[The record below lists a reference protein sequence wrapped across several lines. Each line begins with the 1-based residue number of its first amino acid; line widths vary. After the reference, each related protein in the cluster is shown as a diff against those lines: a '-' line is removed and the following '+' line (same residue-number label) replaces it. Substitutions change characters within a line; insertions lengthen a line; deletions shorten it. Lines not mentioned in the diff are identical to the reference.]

1 MSGESGDGSDDRA
14 AGSDEVVLGPA
25 TRLERIVVATG
36 NRGKLVEIR
45 AILAEAGHDVKLVAM
60 TELGVESPVEDGDT
74 FEANALIK
82 ARACAAATSLTAIAD
97 DSGLEVDALGGAP
110 GIYSARYAG
119 PDADDDANNA
129 KLRAALTSHPGAART
144 ARFVCA
150 AATVTP
156 EGAETVVRGE
166 MPGRIVDS
174 PRGTGG
180 FGYDP
185 LFVADATED
194 GRTNAELTP
203 TEKDAI
209 SHRGAAFRA
218 LAAAFS
224 SGG

>member
-1 MSGESGDGSDDRA
+1 VSGHPGDRVDQPG
-14 AGSDEVVLGPA
+14 AGPDEVVLGPA
-25 TRLERIVVATG
+25 TRLERVVVATG
-36 NRGKLVEIR
+36 NRSKLAEIR
-45 AILAEAGHDVKLVAM
+45 AILAEAGHDLELVAM

-74 FEANALIK
+74 FEANALLK
-82 ARACAAATSLTAIAD
+82 ARACAVATGLTAIAD

-110 GIYSARYAG
+110 GIHSARYAG

-129 KLRAALTSHPGAART
+129 KLRAALARHPGAART

-156 EGAETVVRGE
+156 EGAELVVRGE
-166 MPGRIVDS
+166 MPGRLVDS
-174 PRGTGG
+174 PRGDGG

-203 TEKDAI
+203 TEKDAV

-218 LAAAFS
+218 LAAALS
-224 SGG
+224 SGR